1 MFQELFQKSRTQ
13 KLNPII
19 TEYKKYKRTAKNLV
33 QEIIE
38 YYMDDKGLNYTSQL
52 MGIKHGKELLL
63 ESEEEINFMM
73 DFMVYEYQVDGKNFL
88 ERYLN
93 SGQDLSPE
101 EVEIIE
107 AKLSAYTSLF
117 EISELDPDTATL
129 TLIDQL
135 NDGEVVKVIDI
146 NLSRTAKPGFL
157 LFTRI
162 IPCKNFNTMSGIFAI
177 FSRMS
182 LKALLKKYKVMKNR
196 VKSDRESV
204 QRFIAFFKM
213 NRTEGL
219 EVETIDV

>member
-1 MFQELFQKSRTQ
+1 MFQNPFRNSGTRN
-13 KLNPII
+13 LNP
-19 TEYKKYKRTAKNLV
+19 TVVAYKEYKNTAKNLV

-38 YYMDDKGLNYTSQL
+38 YYTDEKALNYTSQL

-63 ESEEEINFMM
+63 ESEEEINFLM

-93 SGQDLSPE
+93 SGQDLNLKE
-101 EVEIIE
+101 TEIIK

-117 EISELDPDTATL
+117 EIFETDANSATV

-135 NDGEVVKVIDI
+135 NAGEVVKILDI
-146 NLSRTAKPGFL
+146 NLSKTASPGIL

-162 IPCKNFNTMSGIFAI
+162 IPCKDFNTTSGIFAI
-177 FSRMS
+177 FSGKS
-182 LKALLKKYKVMKNR
+182 LKALLKKYKVMKSR

-204 QRFIAFFKM
+204 QRFIAFFKI

-219 EVETIDV
+219 DVETIDV

>member
-1 MFQELFQKSRTQ
+1 
-13 KLNPII
+13 
-19 TEYKKYKRTAKNLV
+19 
-33 QEIIE
+33 
-38 YYMDDKGLNYTSQL
+38 

-63 ESEEEINFMM
+63 ESEEEINFLM

-93 SGQDLSPE
+93 SGQDLNPKE
-101 EVEIIE
+101 TEIIK

-117 EISELDPDTATL
+117 EIFETDANNATV

-135 NDGEVVKVIDI
+135 NAGEVVKILDI
-146 NLSRTAKPGFL
+146 NLSKTANPGIL

-162 IPCKNFNTMSGIFAI
+162 IPCKYFSTTSGIFAI
-177 FSRMS
+177 FSGKS

-204 QRFIAFFKM
+204 QRFIAFFKI

-219 EVETIDV
+219 DVETIDV